1 MCFDIY
7 IDMFRDTTL
16 STPFCY
22 VMFMSEGGTL
32 LYVETCASTCV
43 QMCMDTR
50 MDMCMGLYTRTN
62 LCTDMCIDMRIA
74 IYIDTCACVILVS
87 I

>member
-1 MCFDIY
+1 
-7 IDMFRDTTL
+7 
-16 STPFCY
+16 
-22 VMFMSEGGTL
+22 
-32 LYVETCASTCV
+32 
-43 QMCMDTR
+43 MDTR

-62 LCTDMCIDMRIA
+62 LCIDMCIDMRIA